1 MWLNILIF
9 SSLHLVKKYR
19 ITSHLTRNN
28 FINHLEIQNPNDFIS
43 SLTNP
48 EEISDIIQPLKLN
61 KSTSFS
67 SLSLKVLKSIKGII
81 SVPLCQLINKS
92 FTSGV
97 FPSYCKI
104 AKIVRIFKNELRIYC
119 NSYRS
124 ISIFSNIEKTH
135 ILLMVLIEDSNC
147 FYYFQYG
154 FRLTFLINT
163 ASMSVIESAQNKQD

>member
-61 KSTSFS
+61 KSTRFN
-67 SLSLKVLKSIKGII
+67 SLSLNVLKSIKGTI

-92 FTSGV
+92 F
-97 FPSYCKI
+97 P
-104 AKIVRIFKNELRIYC
+104 
-119 NSYRS
+119 
-124 ISIFSNIEKTH
+124 
-135 ILLMVLIEDSNC
+135 
-147 FYYFQYG
+147 
-154 FRLTFLINT
+154 
-163 ASMSVIESAQNKQD
+163 